1 MKFPKLGVATLK
13 RTVDINCDL
22 GESFGR
28 YKLGEQQEILNYVT
42 SANIACG
49 FHAGDPTVMRET
61 VELAIKHHVQIGAHP
76 GLPDLNGFGRREMNI
91 TPQEAYDMV
100 VYQIGALQGF
110 LSAKGAKLQHVKPHG
125 ALYNMAAKNRALAD
139 AIAQAVYDVSPE
151 LLLFGLASSELTLAG
166 ERLGLKTIHEV
177 FADRTYQSDG
187 TLTPRRNENALIT
200 DEKLA
205 VAQIIQMVKQGKVT
219 SVQQTDVIVKADT
232 VCVHGDGVHAVQFAK
247 MIRERLQQED
257 ITVSAFNGQ

>member
-1 MKFPKLGVATLK
+1 MAILR
-13 RTVDINCDL
+13 RTIDINCDL

-28 YKLGEQQEILNYVT
+28 YKLGEQEEILNYVT

-61 VELAIKHHVQIGAHP
+61 VELALKHHVQIGAHP

-100 VYQIGALQGF
+100 IYQIGALQGF
-110 LSAKGAKLQHVKPHG
+110 LSAKGTKLQHVKPHG

-139 AIAQAVYDVSPE
+139 AIAQAVYDVSPK
-151 LLLFGLASSELTLAG
+151 LLLFGLASSELTRAG
-166 ERLGLKTIHEV
+166 EKLGLKTVHEV

-187 TLTPRRNENALIT
+187 TLTARCNEHALIT

-219 SVQQTDVIVKADT
+219 SVQQTDVRLKADT

-247 MIRERLQQED
+247 TIRERLQQEG
-257 ITVSAFNGQ
+257 ILVSPFNGQ